1 MREAVDR
8 QTQCMCNRFK
18 TWNLLSSWYT
28 YVVLA
33 NHTNLSIFLT
43 KTDSGHFMV
52 YFLLKAL
59 HLIDEMDLNS
69 DKKLSEEEILENQD
83 LFLTSE
89 ATDYG
94 RQLHDDYFYHDEL

>member
-1 MREAVDR
+1 MVW
-8 QTQCMCNRFK
+8 F
-18 TWNLLSSWYT
+18 
-28 YVVLA
+28 
-33 NHTNLSIFLT
+33 IF
-43 KTDSGHFMV
+43 
-52 YFLLKAL
+52 KAL
-59 HLIDEMDLNS
+59 HLIDEMDLNG